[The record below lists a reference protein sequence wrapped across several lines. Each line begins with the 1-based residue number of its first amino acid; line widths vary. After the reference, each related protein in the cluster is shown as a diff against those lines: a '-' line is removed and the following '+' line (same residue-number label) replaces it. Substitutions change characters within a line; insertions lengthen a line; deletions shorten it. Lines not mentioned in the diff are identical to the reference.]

1 MNRVVVVG
9 APGTG
14 KSTVAATL
22 AEHLDAALVELDELF
37 HRPDW
42 TPTPTPEFRAAV
54 AAAIDV
60 PRWVVAGNYVV
71 TADLTH
77 ARADTIVWLDLD
89 RRHTIPR
96 VVARSFRRAIR
107 RERLWNGNRERLR
120 DVLHPRRS
128 MIAEAWKVH
137 PEHRAKFEQLSTT
150 PLWANAE
157 VHRLRTPSEVDAW
170 LESVHRPEDLDQF
183 G

>member
-1 MNRVVVVG
+1 MRRVVVVG
-9 APGTG
+9 APGSG
-14 KSTVAATL
+14 KSTVAAVL
-22 AEHLDAALVELDELF
+22 AERLGAAHIELDELF

-42 TPTPTPEFRAAV
+42 APTPTPEFRAKV

-77 ARADTIVWLDLD
+77 ARADTIVWLDLG

-96 VVARSFRRAIR
+96 VAKRSIRRAVR
-107 RERLWNGNRERLR
+107 REQLWNGNRERLR
-120 DVLHPRRS
+120 DVLHPKRS
-128 MIAEAWKVH
+128 MIAEAWNVH
-137 PEHRAKFEQLSTT
+137 RAHRAKFEQLSTT
-150 PLWANAE
+150 PLWAHAD
-157 VHRLRTPSEVDAW
+157 VHRFRTPSEVTEW
-170 LESVHRPEDLDQF
+170 LASVQRAEDRDQL